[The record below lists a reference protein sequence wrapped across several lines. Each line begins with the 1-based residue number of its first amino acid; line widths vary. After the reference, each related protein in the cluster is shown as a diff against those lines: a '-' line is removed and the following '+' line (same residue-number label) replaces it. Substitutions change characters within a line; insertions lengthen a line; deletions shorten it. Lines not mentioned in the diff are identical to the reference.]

1 MTWGKALIR
10 DVATFVMGQAPPGAE
25 VNEIG
30 LGIPFFRSGEFED
43 IRPKI
48 AAWTTKPLR
57 LALPTDVFVCVVG
70 ANAGEVNRGADG
82 AIGRSIGAVRSGDRL
97 DHDYLYYFLRSIEVY
112 LRNAAQGS
120 AQAVISKDDL
130 GRIEIPLPVLKEQRA
145 IAGVLGALDDK
156 IESNRRIQNLLELES
171 QVLYERYYDHDP
183 ESSSCMEV
191 KLAELADINPP
202 RQLKRG
208 SIAKYV
214 EMSSLPTKSALIEYW
229 EEREVGSGQKFQN
242 GDTLV
247 ARITPCLE
255 NGKGA
260 FVNFLNENEVAW
272 GSTEYIVL
280 RPREPLPLPWAYC
293 LSRTARFRDFAIRHM
308 NGSSGRQR
316 CDASALKEYLV
327 RVASADSTNEF
338 TECATKNFERMGFAR
353 NENQALEKLRNVLLP
368 ELLAGRL
375 RVKDAESMME
385 NV

>member
-10 DVATFVMGQAPPGAE
+10 DVASFVMGQAPPGTE

-130 GRIEIPLPVLKEQRA
+130 GRIEIPLPVLAEQRA
-145 IAGVLGALDDK
+145 IAGVLVALDDK
-156 IESNRRIQNLLELES
+156 IESSRRLLDTIDGLLRAELETAIANDDNPRE
-171 QVLYERYYDHDP
+171 VRFGEIALRVGEAADP
-183 ESSSCMEV
+183 RNLREHVPYIGLEHM
-191 KLAELADINPP
+191 P
-202 RQLKRG
+202 RG
-208 SIAKYV
+208 SMFLDRWGTS
-214 EMSSLPTKSALIEYW
+214 EGL
-229 EEREVGSGQKFQN
+229 GSGKSVFKE
-242 GDTLV
+242 GDVLFGRLRPYFKKVGV
-247 ARITPCLE
+247 APIGGIC
-255 NGKGA
+255 
-260 FVNFLNENEVAW
+260 
-272 GSTEYIVL
+272 STDVLVL
-280 RPREPLPLPWAYC
+280 RPAFNESAAVLLALAASEEFIGY
-293 LSRTARFRDFAIRHM
+293 
-308 NGSSGRQR
+308 
-316 CDASALKEYLV
+316 ASAAATGTKMPRVSWDYLSDWKTV
-327 RVASADSTNEF
+327 LPSEAATNRFDIDMSPLVAKAIFSVHE
-338 TECATKNFERMGFAR
+338 
-353 NENQALEKLRNVLLP
+353 QVALAQLRNALLP
-368 ELLAGRL
+368 EMLSGRL